1 MEKSSQIQRLIPMV
15 SSFFERL
22 WKLFTLL
29 LVLSGCAV
37 VAKSESF
44 LSGKDLNLNC
54 SLVSN
59 RVMLDVSIT
68 IHANKAKADLSER
81 NTRTGTYVIWKDLQ
95 VLDLVNNFL
104 VSRSTVLDLLPISD
118 QHQVNLP
125 DLSYERER
133 TIIMGDL
140 PAVITK
146 DKGRCWQI

>member
-1 MEKSSQIQRLIPMV
+1 MEKSSQIQRSIPMV
-15 SSFFERL
+15 SSFLEWL
-22 WKLFTLL
+22 WKLFILL

-37 VAKSESF
+37 ISKSESF
-44 LSGKDLNLNC
+44 LSGQDLNLNC

-95 VLDLVNNFL
+95 VVDLVNNFL
-104 VSRSTVLDLLPISD
+104 VSRSTVSDLLSISD
-118 QHQVNLP
+118 QHPVNLP
-125 DLSYERER
+125 NLSYERER
-133 TIIMGDL
+133 TIVMGDL

-146 DKGRCWQI
+146 DKGSCWQI

>member
-1 MEKSSQIQRLIPMV
+1 MEKSSQIQRSIPMV
-15 SSFFERL
+15 SSFFEWL

-37 VAKSESF
+37 ISKSESF
-44 LSGKDLNLNC
+44 LSGQDLNLNC

-59 RVMLDVSIT
+59 RVMLDVSLT
-68 IHANKAKADLSER
+68 IHANKAKADVSER

-95 VLDLVNNFL
+95 VVDLVNSFL
-104 VSRSTVLDLLPISD
+104 VSRSTESDLLSISD

-125 DLSYERER
+125 NLSYERER
-133 TIIMGDL
+133 TIVMGDL

>member
-15 SSFFERL
+15 SSFFEWL

-44 LSGKDLNLNC
+44 LSGQDLNLNC

-59 RVMLDVSIT
+59 RVMLDVSLT
-68 IHANKAKADLSER
+68 IHANKAKADVSER

-95 VLDLVNNFL
+95 VVDLVNSFL
-104 VSRSTVLDLLPISD
+104 VSRSTESDLLSISD

-125 DLSYERER
+125 NLSYERER
-133 TIIMGDL
+133 TIVMGDL

>member
-1 MEKSSQIQRLIPMV
+1 VEKSSQIQRSIPMV
-15 SSFFERL
+15 SSFFEWL

-37 VAKSESF
+37 ISKSESY
-44 LSGKDLNLNC
+44 LSGQDLNLNC

-59 RVMLDVSIT
+59 RVMLDISIT
-68 IHANKAKADLSER
+68 VDVNEAKADLSER
-81 NTRTGTYVIWKDLQ
+81 NTRAGTQIMWEDLQ
-95 VLDLVNNFL
+95 VVPLENSLL
-104 VSRSTVLDLLPISD
+104 VSRSTASDLLSISD

-133 TIIMGDL
+133 TIVMGDL

-146 DKGRCWQI
+146 DKGRCWKI

>member
-1 MEKSSQIQRLIPMV
+1 MV
-15 SSFFERL
+15 SSFFEWF

-37 VAKSESF
+37 ISKSESL
-44 LSGKDLNLNC
+44 LSGQDLNLNC

-68 IHANKAKADLSER
+68 VDVTQEKADLSER
-81 NTRTGTYVIWKDLQ
+81 NTRAGTQIMWEDLQ
-95 VLDLVNNFL
+95 VVPLENSFL
-104 VSRSTVLDLLPISD
+104 VHRSTVSQLLSISD

-133 TIIMGDL
+133 TIVMGDL

-146 DKGRCWQI
+146 DKGRCRKI

>member
-1 MEKSSQIQRLIPMV
+1 MEKPSQIQRSIPMV
-15 SSFFERL
+15 SSFFEWL

-37 VAKSESF
+37 ISKSESF
-44 LSGKDLNLNC
+44 LSGQDLNLNC

-59 RVMLDVSIT
+59 RVMLDVSLT
-68 IHANKAKADLSER
+68 IHANKAKADVSER

-95 VLDLVNNFL
+95 VVDLVNSFL
-104 VSRSTVLDLLPISD
+104 VSRSTVSDLLSISD

-125 DLSYERER
+125 NLSYERER
-133 TIIMGDL
+133 TIVMGDL

-146 DKGRCWQI
+146 DKGSCWQI

>member
-1 MEKSSQIQRLIPMV
+1 MLRV
-15 SSFFERL
+15 ERL

-37 VAKSESF
+37 ISKSESF
-44 LSGKDLNLNC
+44 LSGRDLNLNC

-68 IHANKAKADLSER
+68 IDANKAKADLSER

-95 VLDLVNNFL
+95 VVDLVNSFL
-104 VSRSTVLDLLPISD
+104 VSRSTVSDLLSISD

-125 DLSYERER
+125 NLSYERER
-133 TIIMGDL
+133 TIVMGDL
-140 PAVITK
+140 PSVITK
-146 DKGRCWQI
+146 DKGSCWQI

>member
-1 MEKSSQIQRLIPMV
+1 MEKSSQIQRSIPMV
-15 SSFFERL
+15 SSFFEWL

-37 VAKSESF
+37 ISKSESF
-44 LSGKDLNLNC
+44 LSGQDLNLNC

-59 RVMLDVSIT
+59 RVMLDVTIT
-68 IHANKAKADLSER
+68 IDANKAKADVSER

-95 VLDLVNNFL
+95 VVDLVNSFL
-104 VSRSTVLDLLPISD
+104 VSRSTVSDLLSILD

-125 DLSYERER
+125 NLSYERER
-133 TIIMGDL
+133 TIVMGDL

-146 DKGRCWQI
+146 DKGSCWQI

>member
-1 MEKSSQIQRLIPMV
+1 MEKSSQIQRSIPMV
-15 SSFFERL
+15 SSFLEWL

-37 VAKSESF
+37 ISKSESF
-44 LSGKDLNLNC
+44 LSGQDLNLNC
-54 SLVSN
+54 SLVSIW
-59 RVMLDVSIT
+59 VMLVVSIT

-95 VLDLVNNFL
+95 VVDLVNSFL
-104 VSRSTVLDLLPISD
+104 VSRSTVSDLLSISD

-133 TIIMGDL
+133 TIVMGDL

>member
-1 MEKSSQIQRLIPMV
+1 MERFSQIQRSIPMV
-15 SSFFERL
+15 SSFFEWL

-37 VAKSESF
+37 ISKSEFF
-44 LSGKDLNLNC
+44 LSGQDLNLNC

-68 IHANKAKADLSER
+68 IHANKAKADVSER

-95 VLDLVNNFL
+95 VVDLVNSFL
-104 VSRSTVLDLLPISD
+104 VSRSTVSDLLSISD

-133 TIIMGDL
+133 TIVMGDL

-146 DKGRCWQI
+146 DKVRCWQI